1 MTDLIHFIL
10 FGEFGLLT
18 MTPKYLF
25 LVLFPIM
32 VFLGIAEK
40 LLTKLP
46 VIGPHIFEGNLFYYF
61 IGLGCTTAALTA
73 LDKKHHRVALT
84 LILLI
89 PCSSQ
94 IAIIAC
100 FAALVTTRV
109 FLSYLVLSL
118 FYICIISLIIRIVWR
133 MRDCEDMDGGA
144 GCRNHSCG
152 AGCWN
157 QIGHSN
163 PAMHEQTT
171 CISPSLPGS
180 VLRKLCVII
189 KKAFMNVAG
198 TSCSFCIGS
207 VIVSM
212 ALYFGIL
219 DRIAGF
225 FQPYMDSFLGL
236 PPESITL
243 LLFNVLKRDFGSAS
257 LLMLGGSGAFDAVSL
272 VTLLMMMT
280 FTVPC
285 FNSTILLYKKEGP
298 LWATLIWCFSLLVSL
313 VLGKATRLFF
323 GVLGI

>member
-1 MTDLIHFIL
+1 
-10 FGEFGLLT
+10 
-18 MTPKYLF
+18 
-25 LVLFPIM
+25 
-32 VFLGIAEK
+32 
-40 LLTKLP
+40 
-46 VIGPHIFEGNLFYYF
+46 
-61 IGLGCTTAALTA
+61 
-73 LDKKHHRVALT
+73 
-84 LILLI
+84 
-89 PCSSQ
+89 
-94 IAIIAC
+94 
-100 FAALVTTRV
+100 
-109 FLSYLVLSL
+109 
-118 FYICIISLIIRIVWR
+118 
-133 MRDCEDMDGGA
+133 
-144 GCRNHSCG
+144 
-152 AGCWN
+152 
-157 QIGHSN
+157 
-163 PAMHEQTT
+163 
-171 CISPSLPGS
+171 
-180 VLRKLCVII
+180 
-189 KKAFMNVAG
+189 MNVAG
-198 TSCSFCIGS
+198 TSFSFCIGS

-236 PPESITL
+236 PPDSITL